1 MNYVYIL
8 IGTLVTLTLVAQLL
22 SYVVFAKAKKV
33 EIRKSLR

>member
-8 IGTLVTLTLVAQLL
+8 IGTLVTLTLVTQLL

-33 EIRKSLR
+33 ETRKSLR